1 MLLCVP
7 KIVRWEEHGFGI
19 RKSWVLILY
28 LSLTYHRAIGKAFNL
43 LICEI
48 AIMKS
53 T

>member
-7 KIVRWEEHGFGI
+7 RRVRWEEHGSGI
-19 RKSWVLILY
+19 RKPWVLILY
-28 LSLTYHRAIGKAFNL
+28 LSLTSHGAFGKAFNL